1 MTAASRPAAGIT
13 TKLVSVVLLAI
24 TIVAATQLV
33 VAGRLTA
40 HAAVQDAVREVA
52 GAATAIEHRAAV
64 GVADPVAAD
73 AAAHDAISTI
83 EALPGV
89 QGVTLRPAR
98 DTTLDAFAVR
108 VLADRRAAAD
118 GPAVDGVVRVA
129 ATVEVGGMPRVLE
142 MRIDTTPAAR
152 SALGSRLAAAGL
164 VALGLAA
171 VAGVAL
177 LVARR
182 RLRTRHSLA
191 VRAAFTDDLTGLP
204 NRRAFLRRLTVA
216 VRQARAGGAPLTL
229 ALLDVTGHE
238 PAGSDAGCRHG
249 DDDLLGEVA
258 QVLADGGRVGTEAFR
273 LGGSSFALLLAD
285 TDADQ
290 AYAVTRELRDR
301 IEAAA
306 GPLAGVA
313 GLCVLGPHSP
323 DADALLAGAEAALRD
338 AHAVAAPAPVAVEV
352 PEPRATRP
360 PVAQVAAAYAA
371 APAADEFADPL
382 EEGLGLRAGGDPWDI
397 RWITGWDS

>member
-13 TKLVSVVLLAI
+13 TRLVSVVLLAI

-52 GAATAIEHRAAV
+52 GAATAIEHRASV
-64 GVADPVAAD
+64 GVANPVAAD

-89 QGVTLRPAR
+89 EGVTLRPAR

-129 ATVEVGGMPRVLE
+129 DTVEVGGMPRVLE

-177 LVARR
+177 LVARY
-182 RLRTRHSLA
+182 RLRTRHGLA
-191 VRAAFTDDLTGLP
+191 VRAALTDDLTGLP

-238 PAGSDAGCRHG
+238 PAGPDAGCRHV

-273 LGGSSFALLLAD
+273 LGSSSFALLLAD

-306 GPLAGVA
+306 GPLSGVA
-313 GLCVLGPHSP
+313 GLCVLGPDSP
-323 DADALLAGAEAALRD
+323 DADALLAGAEAALQD
-338 AHAVAAPAPVAVEV
+338 ARAVAAPAPVAVEV

-371 APAADEFADPL
+371 APAPDEADPL
-382 EEGLGLRAGGDPWDI
+382 VEGLGLRAGGDPWDI